1 MFKRQF
7 NLFVL
12 LFAFAF
18 AQIGMVTHEISH
30 YADASRLE
38 QTEAHQVDEVQT
50 QQAYQAKELQK
61 QQPHQLAGRQTK
73 DQDSLN
79 KPCTTCLAYSAIGN
93 GHLVNAFVFNV
104 AVFEQHYFLADE
116 TAHFARHFN
125 HYPARAP
132 PTLV

>member
-12 LFAFAF
+12 LFTFAF

-30 YADASRLE
+30 YGVTSKFEQAQVHQAD
-38 QTEAHQVDEVQT
+38 
-50 QQAYQAKELQK
+50 ELQN
-61 QQPHQLAGRQTK
+61 QQPHQLAGRQSK
-73 DQDSLN
+73 DQDSIN

-93 GHLVNAFVFNV
+93 SHLVNPFVFNV
-104 AVFEQHYFLADE
+104 AVFEQHYLLTDV
-116 TAHFARHFN
+116 TAQSDRHFSN
-125 HYPARAP
+125 YPARAP

>member
-1 MFKRQF
+1 MLKRRL

-12 LFAFAF
+12 LFTFAF

-30 YADASRLE
+30 YADVSRVE
-38 QTEAHQVDEVQT
+38 QTQVHQ
-50 QQAYQAKELQK
+50 ASELQN
-61 QQPHQLAGRQTK
+61 QQPHQLAGRQSK
-73 DQDSLN
+73 DQDSIN

-93 GHLVNAFVFNV
+93 SHLVNPFVFNL
-104 AVFEQHYFLADE
+104 AVFEQHYFLVDK
-116 TAHFARHFN
+116 TAHFARHFS